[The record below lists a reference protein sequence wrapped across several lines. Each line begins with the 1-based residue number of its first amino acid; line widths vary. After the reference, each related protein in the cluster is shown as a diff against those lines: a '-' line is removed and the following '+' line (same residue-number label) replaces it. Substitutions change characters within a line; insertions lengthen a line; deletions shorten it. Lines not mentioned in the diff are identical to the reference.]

1 MLKITEHTLFSSN
14 AVRELQIS
22 RPPVNALN
30 FELLE
35 SLKEA
40 IVVAPKDGVGALV
53 LSGAGGVFSAGMD
66 IKETAT
72 LSEIELTRTFQALKD
87 VTLAIGY
94 SSIPIAAA
102 VTGNCLGAGAVF
114 SLFCDY
120 RVMSKDRVS
129 FGITEVKGGMKISPH
144 IIYALERIVGGHQA
158 QNLILGAKLLDAQG
172 AYQLGLA
179 DELVSRQLAVSRA
192 VAWCDRMLKLP
203 PGAMAGTREAARAKM
218 TEILTVME
226 AEPIEIRVNEWF
238 DEDVQ
243 SSLQRLLKV

>member
-1 MLKITEHTLFSSN
+1 MLKLTEHKLLSGN
-14 AVRELQIS
+14 RVRELQIS

-40 IVVAPKDGVGALV
+40 ILIASKDGVGALV

-66 IKETAT
+66 IKETT
-72 LSEIELTRTFQALKD
+72 SLSRTELTRTFQALKD

-102 VTGNCLGAGAVF
+102 LTGNCLGAGAVF

-120 RVMSKDRVS
+120 RVISKDRVS
-129 FGITEVKGGMKISPH
+129 FGITEVQGGMKINPH
-144 IIYALERIVGGHQA
+144 IIYALGRIVGEHQA
-158 QNLILGAKLLDAQG
+158 QNLILEAKLLNAQT
-172 AYQLGLA
+172 AHQCGLA
-179 DELVSRQLAVSRA
+179 DELVPRHLVESRA
-192 VAWCDRMLKLP
+192 VAWCDRILKLP
-203 PGAMAGTREAARAKM
+203 PGAMAGTRDATREKLR
-218 TEILTVME
+218 EILTVME
-226 AEPIEIRVNEWF
+226 AEPIEVRVNEWF

>member
-1 MLKITEHTLFSSN
+1 MLKVIEHTLFSDN
-14 AVRELQIS
+14 RVRELQIS

-40 IVVAPKDGVGALV
+40 ILTAQKDGVGALV

-72 LSEIELTRTFQALKD
+72 LSRTELTRTFQALKD

-102 VTGNCLGAGAVF
+102 LTGNCLGAGAVF
-114 SLFCDY
+114 SLFCGY
-120 RVMSKDRVS
+120 RVMSKSRVS
-129 FGITEVKGGMKISPH
+129 FGITEVQGGMKINPH
-144 IIYALERIVGGHQA
+144 IIYALGRIVGEHQA
-158 QNLILGAKLLDAQG
+158 QNLILGAKLLDAQT
-172 AYQLGLA
+172 AHQCGLA
-179 DELVSRQLAVSRA
+179 DELVSRQLVVSRA
-192 VAWCDRMLKLP
+192 VAWCDRILKLP
-203 PGAMAGTREAARAKM
+203 PAAMAGTRDAARAKLRK
-218 TEILTVME
+218 IVTVME
-226 AEPIEIRVNEWF
+226 AEPIEVRVNEWF

-243 SSLQRLLKV
+243 LSLRRLLKV

>member
-1 MLKITEHTLFSSN
+1 
-14 AVRELQIS
+14 
-22 RPPVNALN
+22 
-30 FELLE
+30 
-35 SLKEA
+35 
-40 IVVAPKDGVGALV
+40 
-53 LSGAGGVFSAGMD
+53 MD

-72 LSEIELTRTFQALKD
+72 LSKTELTRTFQALKD

-158 QNLILGAKLLDAQG
+158 QNLILGAKLLDAQT
-172 AYQLGLA
+172 AYLSGLA
-179 DELVSRQLAVSRA
+179 DELVSRQLVVSRA
-192 VAWCDRMLKLP
+192 VAWCDRILKIP
-203 PGAMAGTREAARAKM
+203 PKAMAGTRDAARAKLRETLM
-218 TEILTVME
+218 VME
-226 AEPIEIRVNEWF
+226 AEPIETRVNEWF
-238 DEDVQ
+238 EEDVQ
-243 SSLQRLLKV
+243 SSLRKLLKI